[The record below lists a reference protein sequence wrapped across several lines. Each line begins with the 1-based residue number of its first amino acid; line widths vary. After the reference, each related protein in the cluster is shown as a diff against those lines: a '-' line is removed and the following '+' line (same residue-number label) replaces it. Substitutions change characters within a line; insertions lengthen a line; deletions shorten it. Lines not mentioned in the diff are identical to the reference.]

1 MGLAQPD
8 TNEDKEKEKDR
19 EIAAAARTLFLA
31 AFIIIL
37 LSPLIAYMFF

>member
-8 TNEDKEKEKDR
+8 TDEDKEKDR
-19 EIAAAARTLFLA
+19 EIAAGAMAILLA

-37 LSPLIAYMFF
+37 LAPLVAYMFF